1 MKNLFKLSFAF
12 VCMFF
17 VLMGVRA
24 QKLISRDIDI
34 TITGSSTLHDW
45 EMISD
50 NGTFT
55 ANAGNS
61 SINDVKFV
69 FPVRSLKSGKAA
81 MDQNAYNAL
90 NAEKHKEIIFK
101 ALTIDTL
108 SGNTTVN
115 GSITINGIT
124 KAISVPVKVYD
135 TDRGFTITGYIL
147 MKMTDFKVEPPVYM
161 FGTIKTGDDI
171 RIQFNISSEYV
182 NQ

>member
-1 MKNLFKLSFAF
+1 MKNLFKFSFAF
-12 VCMFF
+12 VCLFF
-17 VLMGVRA
+17 MMMSVKA
-24 QKLISRDIDI
+24 QKIVSRDVNI
-34 TITGSSTLHDW
+34 TITGTSTLHDW

-50 NGTFT
+50 NGAFT
-55 ANAGNS
+55 ANVGNS

-90 NAEKHKEIIFK
+90 NADKHKEIIFK

-115 GSITINGIT
+115 GSITINGVT

-135 TDRGFTITGYIL
+135 TDRGFTITGYIM
-147 MKMTDFKVEPPVYM
+147 MKMTEYKVEPPVYM
-161 FGTIKTGDDI
+161 FGTIKTGDEI
-171 RIQFNISSEYV
+171 RIQFNISTEYM
-182 NQ
+182 N